1 MLSKIRRHI
10 PGHLPQGQKSLFN
23 LCTECENLC
32 QSSKLLNDP
41 DYGGSV
47 RERGEKALQET
58 GKDSD
63 ELPHVEGFLTD
74 RIRDCNQWNDEE
86 TYLFDEEIPHHMS
99 GRALQAS
106 AGKGCHLCNL
116 LWAYLSTERYGI
128 LEQEV
133 RLDIAK
139 LAEESRETARR
150 ELLLTKERLYARVG
164 MKIGSQ
170 GGYLAI
176 VLYAG
181 QQNERLPDLRSAL
194 AVWRTKGVSGKLYFE
209 TETMRLRRP
218 SG

>member
-1 MLSKIRRHI
+1 MLSRIRRHI
-10 PGHLPQGQKSLFN
+10 PGHLPEGQRSLFN
-23 LCTECENLC
+23 VCKVCENLC
-32 QSSKLLNDP
+32 RSSKLLNDSN
-41 DYGGSV
+41 YGGSV
-47 RERGEKALQET
+47 RERGEKALKEI

-63 ELPHVEGFLTD
+63 NLPQIDGFLTD

-86 TYLFDEEIPHHMS
+86 TYLFDDEISHHTS
-99 GRALQAS
+99 GRALQVS
-106 AGKGCHLCNL
+106 AEKGCHLCNL

-133 RLDIAK
+133 KLDVAK

-150 ELLLTKERLYARVG
+150 ELLVTKERLYARVG
-164 MKIGSQ
+164 MQIGSQ

-194 AVWRTKGVSGKLYFE
+194 AVWRTKGVSGKL
-209 TETMRLRRP
+209 
-218 SG
+218 